1 MDDDKKKGTIIFALN
16 STRRF
21 GEKLGAN
28 GLVYETTFPD
38 GEVYVRPDED
48 IRGAD
53 IFVVQSLHNFGDD
66 HESLG
71 DKLWKLAVF
80 CNASH
85 HASADRI
92 TAVIPYLA
100 YSRQDR
106 KTEGR
111 APLSAQA
118 LADTLQANFVNR
130 LLTMDPHNAAIQS
143 AYRIP
148 SDILSPLRPLV
159 DFLVPYMMKYE
170 KNALLAPDYGAKKE
184 RIDPLEDKVL
194 KYFNDK
200 PPFELI
206 TGVTDKTRKSGSSIK
221 SHGIIVFGDIS
232 GSLVVIPDDES
243 STGGTIE
250 NAANFAKE
258 AGAAYVIGTV
268 VHNKL
273 GYEAASRMQDA
284 KSIDMFVVT
293 DTICRPPEFFQEFP
307 KFKELSVAPYFKK
320 AIENIHIDKSL
331 SAELF

>member
-1 MDDDKKKGTIIFALN
+1 MDDDKKKGPIIFALN

-21 GEKLGAN
+21 GEKLVAN
-28 GLVYETTFPD
+28 GVVYETTFPD

-71 DKLWKLAVF
+71 DKLWKLAIF

-130 LLTMDPHNAAIQS
+130 LLTMDPPIKRSNACRSSVSRLGKTPSTSPMQLQNNWLRHTPPS
-143 AYRIP
+143 AH
-148 SDILSPLRPLV
+148 LR
-159 DFLVPYMMKYE
+159 
-170 KNALLAPDYGAKKE
+170 AAP
-184 RIDPLEDKVL
+184 
-194 KYFNDK
+194 N
-200 PPFELI
+200 
-206 TGVTDKTRKSGSSIK
+206 TGSR
-221 SHGIIVFGDIS
+221 
-232 GSLVVIPDDES
+232 
-243 STGGTIE
+243 
-250 NAANFAKE
+250 
-258 AGAAYVIGTV
+258 GAARGHQFTD
-268 VHNKL
+268 
-273 GYEAASRMQDA
+273 AAGRYQLTTNGRMT
-284 KSIDMFVVT
+284 FT
-293 DTICRPPEFFQEFP
+293 
-307 KFKELSVAPYFKK
+307 
-320 AIENIHIDKSL
+320 
-331 SAELF
+331 